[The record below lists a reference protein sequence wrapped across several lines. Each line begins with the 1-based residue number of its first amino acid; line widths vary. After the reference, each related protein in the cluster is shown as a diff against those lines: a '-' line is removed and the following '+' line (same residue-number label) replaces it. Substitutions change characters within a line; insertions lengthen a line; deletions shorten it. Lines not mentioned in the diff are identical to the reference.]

1 MSLYTETILPPR
13 ETRGLPRWVIA
24 ALVVLAAHLAVG
36 AFFILTRSTD
46 MPPGVPPDTL
56 MIDLAPIATAPPQP
70 QELAP
75 APKPE
80 ETKPEPQA
88 ETPPPEPTPPPP
100 PQPAP
105 EPPPP
110 APPVLQAPEIPA
122 PQPEAVISPPP
133 PPPVPDKQ
141 LQQEKLEKQ
150 KRLEREKIERQ
161 KHIEKRKERAEQARE
176 AARAQ
181 ARQASRRAAAPAPG
195 ASGQSVSSWASEV
208 LARINAAKRYPEA
221 AREAGESGTA
231 TLAFSVDASGQVLS
245 ARIARSS
252 GSAALDRE
260 TLALAHRLGRLPP
273 PPNGRTPISVP
284 VRYSIGH

>member
-13 ETRGLPRWVIA
+13 ESRGLPRWGIA
-24 ALVVLAAHLAVG
+24 ALIVLAAHLAVG
-36 AFFILTRSTD
+36 ALIILTRSSD
-46 MPPGVPPDTL
+46 MPPGVPPDAL

-100 PQPAP
+100 APQPAP
-105 EPPPP
+105 EAP
-110 APPVLQAPEIPA
+110 PPVLQAPEIPA
-122 PQPEAVISPPP
+122 PQPEAVISA

-150 KRLEREKIERQ
+150 KRLEKEKIERQ
-161 KHIEKRKERAEQARE
+161 KHIEKRKERAEQARQ
-176 AARAQ
+176 AARAK
-181 ARQASRRAAAPAPG
+181 QASSRAAAPAPG
-195 ASGQSVSSWASEV
+195 ASGQSMASWASEV

-231 TLAFSVDASGQVLS
+231 TLAFTVDASGQVLS
-245 ARIARSS
+245 ARIARGS